1 MNIKADENINRATLS
16 CTTDLSVIDAIVYT
30 FICTH
35 DNCPENIKRLVFFS
49 NYCLIAGDF

>member
-1 MNIKADENINRATLS
+1 MNIKIDVNINPCDSLS
-16 CTTDLSVIDAIVYT
+16 CTDLSVIDAIVYT

-49 NYCLIAGDF
+49 SFCLIEGDY

>member
-16 CTTDLSVIDAIVYT
+16 CTDLSVIDAIVYT